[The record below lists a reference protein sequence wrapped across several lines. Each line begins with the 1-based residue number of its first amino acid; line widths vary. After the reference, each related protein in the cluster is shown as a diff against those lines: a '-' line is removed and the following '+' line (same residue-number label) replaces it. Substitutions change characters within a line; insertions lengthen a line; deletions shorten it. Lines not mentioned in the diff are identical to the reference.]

1 MSIHVALSHITHY
14 KYDRPVKL
22 GPQVIRLRP
31 APHSRTRVLSYSLKI
46 EPAQHFINWQQ
57 DPFANYQARLVF
69 PEPTREFKV
78 TVDLVVEMAVFN
90 PFDFFLEP
98 KAEEFPFAYSAPQA
112 RELAPYLVTQPAT
125 PLLTKYLAKIDRK
138 PKRTIDFLVGVNQ
151 QLQSDIAY
159 AIRMEPGVQT
169 PEETLELAC
178 GSCRDTGWLLV
189 QLFRHMGLAA
199 RFVSGYLIQLK
210 ADVKSLDGPS
220 GAEVDFTDLHA
231 WCEVFLPGAGWVG
244 LDPTSGLMAGE
255 GHIPLAC
262 TPEPTSAAP
271 IEGGMDKCEVEFEHH
286 MGVQRIFESPRVTK
300 PYTEAQWQAVLALG
314 EAVDKDLVE
323 GDVRLTM
330 GGEPT
335 FVATTDRDAPEWNI
349 DALGP
354 TKRGYATELVQKL
367 RAEYGDGGFLHFGQ
381 GKWYPGEQLPRWAL
395 SIFWRKDGQPVW
407 QNPALFTDER
417 QPCVYTSSDAERFMQ
432 TLAEKL
438 GVAPDYITPGY
449 EDTWYYLWRERRLPI
464 NVDPFD
470 SRLEEPMERERLRRV
485 FMQGLDAVVG
495 YVLPLQTKGDLIK
508 KHPTATPEAA
518 GSRWSTGPWF
528 FRDERMYLMP
538 GDSPMGYRL
547 PLDSVPWV
555 SKTDFPYMIE
565 ADPYAPRDALPSS
578 SALAARYN
586 ASAQAAEEAAAVVA
600 TAAATTPPEAVLSS
614 MAPAAPTPALAT
626 PATNNSAKAF
636 SQYMARYLTGAAAR
650 TEASRI
656 LQYRPLSTAAVAA
669 LDAAKTGPAFDA
681 PEAACA
687 AKDAHPATAAAAA
700 AATATAT
707 VPAAAPAATAAAA
720 ALKAATPKAAAQ
732 DATETPE
739 TSEASEAPAPQDNR
753 APKAFESAAWLT
765 RTALC
770 VEVRNP
776 ARANGPDA
784 KPVKPKADPDT
795 AANRSGKGETGA
807 LYVFMPPQ
815 ERLEDY
821 LDLLAAV
828 EASAETL
835 GLTIVLE
842 GYPPPR
848 DPRLKMLQ
856 VTPDPGVIEVNIHP
870 ASNWGELVEHTEFL
884 YQIAHETRLSAE
896 KFMTD
901 GRHTGTGGGNHFVLG
916 GATPSDS
923 PFLRKPEVLASLL
936 AYWHNHPSLSY
947 LFSGMFIGPTSQAPR
962 VDEARNDQLYE
973 LEIALREIAA
983 NREKYGADMPPWLV
997 DRTLRN
1003 ILVDVTGNTHRSEF
1017 SIDKMYSPDS
1027 STGRLGL
1034 LELRAFEMP
1043 PHARMSV
1050 AQQLLLRALV
1060 ARFWKTPYSCR
1071 LTRWGTELHDRF
1083 LLPSLIH
1090 ADFADVLTE
1099 LQEAGYAFDMAWF
1112 EPHFEFRFPQ
1122 IGQVK
1127 AKTIELTLR
1136 SALEPWHVM
1145 GEEGSAAG
1153 TVRYVDSSLE
1163 RIEVHVTGLNDN
1175 RYVVTVNGQ
1184 ALPLQPTGCVG
1195 EFVAGV
1201 RYKAWNPPSALHPSI
1216 GVHAPLTF
1224 DIVDTWMERSLGG
1237 CQYHVAHP
1245 GGLSYDTLPVNSY
1258 EAESRRL
1265 NRFFRMGHTPG
1276 KMQVKAAQPSREF
1289 PFTLDLR

>member
-14 KYDRPVKL
+14 KYDRLVKL

-286 MGVQRIFESPRVTK
+286 MAVQRIFESPRVTK
-300 PYTEAQWQAVLALG
+300 PYTEEQWQAVLALG

-438 GVAPDYITPGY
+438 GIVPDYITPGY

-495 YVLPLQTKGDLIK
+495 YVLPLQTKGDLVK
-508 KHPTATPEAA
+508 KQPGALVADA
-518 GSRWSTGPWF
+518 GPRWTTGPWF

-555 SKTDFPYMIE
+555 SKTDYPYMIE
-565 ADPYAPRDALPSS
+565 ADPYAPRDALPST

-586 ASAQAAEEAAAVVA
+586 ASAQAAEEAAAAV
-600 TAAATTPPEAVLSS
+600 ATTPPQTALTP
-614 MAPAAPTPALAT
+614 MAAPAPAT
-626 PATNNSAKAF
+626 SVTNNSAKAF
-636 SQYMARYLTGAAAR
+636 AQYMARHLTGAAGR

-656 LQYRPLSTAAVAA
+656 LQHRPLGATPAAAKADSAPAKALETAAFSAA
-669 LDAAKTGPAFDA
+669 
-681 PEAACA
+681 
-687 AKDAHPATAAAAA
+687 ATAKAADTLKAA
-700 AATATAT
+700 AATSATAPATAT
-707 VPAAAPAATAAAA
+707 LP
-720 ALKAATPKAAAQ
+720 
-732 DATETPE
+732 D
-739 TSEASEAPAPQDNR
+739 EAPAPVDDR
-753 APKAFESAAWLT
+753 VPKAFESAAWLT

-784 KPVKPKADPDT
+784 KPKADPDT

-1060 ARFWKTPYSCR
+1060 ARFWKQPYSCR

-1145 GEEGSAAG
+1145 GEEGSAGG

-1184 ALPLQPTGCVG
+1184 ALPLQSTGRVG

-1276 KMQVKAAQPSREF
+1276 KMKVSAAQPSREF